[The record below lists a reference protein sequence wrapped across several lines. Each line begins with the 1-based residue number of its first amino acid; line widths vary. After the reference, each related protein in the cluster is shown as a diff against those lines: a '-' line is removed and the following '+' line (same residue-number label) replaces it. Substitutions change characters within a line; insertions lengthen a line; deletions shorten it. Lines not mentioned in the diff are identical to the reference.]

1 MNIIYNVIAYILCYK
16 ILVEGKEANGVS
28 FLNIINKSDS
38 IINDQRFEPLDLT
51 KNRAGTG
58 VIEFSNANKTDED
71 DDHSFRRSK
80 LSFIQNEIN
89 KNVEPSNKD
98 KNEKDKSVDSKKNAE
113 TFHSEKSKI
122 TNEEIIKNGEDFYIN
137 EGVTEYGY
145 NNDEEFYNSF
155 HVNTNNK
162 PVNINS
168 LCFGLTDSDS
178 CQQNSNCFYDDIYKT
193 CFQKCSLLNER
204 DCLKY
209 SECKY
214 ENGTCENH
222 GFLSIKV
229 FDNDFGADMRSCELF
244 ESEESCYLMETRY
257 KKSDN
262 NNRTNFNCVWLTY
275 EQEIKKNKK
284 NENGNME
291 KINTNGTISQ
301 NVEMEK
307 QNDKNMNYILRTNNP
322 VSIAKDEKFISLLE
336 TKLNNKKKKG
346 NNVNKGNKNVGK
358 KNVGKKNVGKKN
370 DDDDDNDDIDDM
382 DDESDI
388 DLDELDD
395 DDFKDDDDDD
405 DDIENNKTNEPY
417 GDKNGISKN
426 MKKSTSS
433 VTITGSQNNIQMD
446 KKNTEGNI
454 NEVNKNIGNTNKFE
468 KNESLNYSN
477 NNNSNNESKLKE
489 NVNIQNTV
497 EKKNGING
505 SFSELAENSVEIS
518 AEPIDNE
525 GKINNININEDNKYD
540 LNSDTHISIEKE
552 VIQHDF
558 HDSLNKK
565 NTSNSQNNNEYDD
578 VVTIET
584 KICIN
589 LNTKPSPSILL
600 EGALLAE
607 SEAEL
612 RKIEKKYNLSEEE
625 ICVKP
630 PKETHIIYNP
640 SKEYYIVGE
649 KIEVTC
655 QKGYKISS
663 KTNNVLCIGGN
674 KIMPNI
680 ICESENNNEYHGEN
694 KYKLKNDPNSGINYS
709 FSILVGI
716 IILVF
721 TGLYSI

>member
-1 MNIIYNVIAYILCYK
+1 MNTIYNVIAYILCYK

-28 FLNIINKSDS
+28 FLNIFNKSDS

-51 KNRAGTG
+51 KNLAGTG
-58 VIEFSNANKTDED
+58 VTEFDNASKTDED

-98 KNEKDKSVDSKKNAE
+98 KNEKDKSVDSKKNGE

-155 HVNTNNK
+155 HVNNNNN
-162 PVNINS
+162 PVKINS
-168 LCFGLTDSDS
+168 LCFGLADSDS
-178 CQQNSNCFYDDIYKT
+178 CQQNSNCFYDEIYKT

-214 ENGTCENH
+214 ENGACENH

-229 FDNDFGADMRSCELF
+229 FDNDFGEDIRSCELF

-275 EQEIKKNKK
+275 KQEIKKNIK
-284 NENGNME
+284 NENDNME
-291 KINTNGTISQ
+291 KIDTNATISQ
-301 NVEMEK
+301 NIETEK
-307 QNDKNMNYILRTNNP
+307 QNDRNMNYILRTNNP

-336 TKLNNKKKKG
+336 IKLNNKKKKG
-346 NNVNKGNKNVGK
+346 NSADKENKND
-358 KNVGKKNVGKKN
+358 GKKN
-370 DDDDDNDDIDDM
+370 DDDDDDDG
-382 DDESDI
+382 ESDI
-388 DLDELDD
+388 DLDEIDD
-395 DDFKDDDDDD
+395 DYFKDDDEDD
-405 DDIENNKTNEPY
+405 DDIESNKMNETY
-417 GDKNGISKN
+417 EDKNDINNN
-426 MKKSTSS
+426 MDKSISS
-433 VTITGSQNNIQMD
+433 VTTPDSQNNIQMD

-454 NEVNKNIGNTNKFE
+454 NEVSKNLDDTNKFE
-468 KNESLNYSN
+468 KNLEKNKSLNYRN
-477 NNNSNNESKLKE
+477 NNNSNLESKLEE
-489 NVNIQNTV
+489 NVNIQNNI
-497 EKKNGING
+497 EKENGITG
-505 SFSELAENSVEIS
+505 SFSELAENSVKII
-518 AEPIDNE
+518 AEPIDNDS
-525 GKINNININEDNKYD
+525 KISNININEDNKYD
-540 LNSDTHISIEKE
+540 LDNDTHISIEKE
-552 VIQHDF
+552 VIEHDF
-558 HDSLNKK
+558 HNSLNKE
-565 NTSNSQNNNEYDD
+565 NTSYPQNNNKYEDI
-578 VVTIET
+578 VTIET
-584 KICIN
+584 NICIN
-589 LNTKPSPSILL
+589 LNTKPSPSVLL

-612 RKIEKKYNLSEEE
+612 RKIKKKYNLPEEE

-630 PKETHIIYNP
+630 PKETHMIYNP
-640 SKEYYIVGE
+640 NKEYYIVGE
-649 KIEVTC
+649 KIEIKC

-663 KTNNVLCIGGN
+663 KTNNALCIGGN

-680 ICESENNNEYHGEN
+680 FCELENDNEYRGGN
-694 KYKLKNDPNSGINYS
+694 KYKLKNDPNSDINYS
-709 FSILVGI
+709 LSILVGI
-716 IILVF
+716 IIFVF
-721 TGLYSI
+721 TGLY

>member
-16 ILVEGKEANGVS
+16 ILVEGKEANGIS
-28 FLNIINKSDS
+28 FLNIFNKLDS
-38 IINDQRFEPLDLT
+38 IINDQRFGPLDLT
-51 KNRAGTG
+51 KNRSGTG
-58 VIEFSNANKTDED
+58 ATEFDNANKTNED

-80 LSFIQNEIN
+80 LSFIQNEMN

-113 TFHSEKSKI
+113 AFHSEKSKI

-155 HVNTNNK
+155 HVNNNNK

-168 LCFGLTDSDS
+168 LCFGLADSDS

-193 CFQKCSLLNER
+193 CFQKCSLLNDR

-209 SECKY
+209 TECKY

-229 FDNDFGADMRSCELF
+229 FDNDFGADIRSCELF

-275 EQEIKKNKK
+275 KQEIKKNKK
-284 NENGNME
+284 NENDNME
-291 KINTNGTISQ
+291 KIDTNDTISQ

-307 QNDKNMNYILRTNNP
+307 QNDRNMNYILRTNNP

-336 TKLNNKKKKG
+336 IKLNNKKKKG
-346 NNVNKGNKNVGK
+346 NSVDKEN
-358 KNVGKKNVGKKN
+358 KN
-370 DDDDDNDDIDDM
+370 DDDDDDG
-382 DDESDI
+382 ESDI
-388 DLDELDD
+388 DLDEIDD
-395 DDFKDDDDDD
+395 DYFKDDDEDD
-405 DDIENNKTNEPY
+405 DDIENNKMNEPY
-417 GDKNGISKN
+417 EDKNDISNN
-426 MKKSTSS
+426 MEKSISS
-433 VTITGSQNNIQMD
+433 VTTTNSQNNIQMD

-454 NEVNKNIGNTNKFE
+454 NEVSKNIDGTNKFEQNLE

-477 NNNSNNESKLKE
+477 NNNNSNHESKLEE
-489 NVNIQNTV
+489 NVNIQNNV
-497 EKKNGING
+497 EKENGITG

-518 AEPIDNE
+518 AEPIGNE
-525 GKINNININEDNKYD
+525 DKINNININEDNKYD
-540 LNSDTHISIEKE
+540 LDSDTHLSIEKE

-558 HDSLNKK
+558 HNSLNKE
-565 NTSNSQNNNEYDD
+565 NTSNPQNNNEYDD
-578 VVTIET
+578 IVTIET
-584 KICIN
+584 NICIN
-589 LNTKPSPSILL
+589 LNTKPSPSVLL

-612 RKIEKKYNLSEEE
+612 RKIKKKYNLSEEE

-640 SKEYYIVGE
+640 NKEYYIVGE
-649 KIEVTC
+649 KIEVKC

-663 KTNNVLCIGGN
+663 KTNNTLCIGGN

-680 ICESENNNEYHGEN
+680 FCELENNNEYRGEN

-709 FSILVGI
+709 LSILVGI
-716 IILVF
+716 IIFVF